1 MHEPGRIYK
10 VFVWKTEEFLFETHD
25 LHRIIRTA
33 RDRKERLLCLSPDWR
48 WEVWPGGRNV
58 LARRAELPPGPQEI
72 AIRLYTRV
80 YLKGGRIDD

>member
-10 VFVWKTEEFLFETHD
+10 VFVWMTEEFLFETDD

-33 RDRKERLLCLSPDWR
+33 QERKERLLCLSPYWR

-58 LARRAELPPGPQEI
+58 LGRRAETPAWSPRNRRTAL
-72 AIRLYTRV
+72 
-80 YLKGGRIDD
+80 